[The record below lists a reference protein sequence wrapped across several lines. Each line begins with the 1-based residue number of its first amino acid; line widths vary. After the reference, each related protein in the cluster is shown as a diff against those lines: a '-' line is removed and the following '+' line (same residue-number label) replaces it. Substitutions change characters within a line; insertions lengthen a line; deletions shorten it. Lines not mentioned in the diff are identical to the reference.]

1 MVKDHIPRRG
11 LPFCRLP
18 PNFQGTVGKAAAA
31 GDAAR
36 QKGGSGRQALGVLMA
51 AAKALAVIPP
61 LLATVHVAVPVQNE
75 PVLACIAMGSNFMDP
90 HHPNHPPALLR
101 RPSLL
106 LLLYAHEHRQVK
118 EHHKGVTGPQSAL
131 LGRSEMGFPAGVLW
145 KQ

>member
-1 MVKDHIPRRG
+1 
-11 LPFCRLP
+11 
-18 PNFQGTVGKAAAA
+18 
-31 GDAAR
+31 
-36 QKGGSGRQALGVLMA
+36 MA

-61 LLATVHVAVPVQNE
+61 LLATAHVAVPRGTAGQPHAGEATQNE

-106 LLLYAHEHRQVK
+106 LLLNAHEHRQVK